1 MKKEFTP
8 NEWIYSHREI
18 PNDEDGM
25 YATQIH
31 TEDGETI
38 ASISWYPKPKE
49 KGIHD
54 GKNVLIQGTY
64 RDKNAQL
71 ISASPN
77 MLEALMDLVRFCDEN
92 NVGAELD
99 LAKYAIKK
107 AIG

>member
-1 MKKEFTP
+1 MKKEYTP

-38 ASISWYPKPKE
+38 ASVSWYPKPKVE
-49 KGIHD
+49 GMHD

-77 MLEALMDLVRFCDEN
+77 MLEALMNLEN
-92 NVGAELD
+92 DNNSIPKPIWDMVQ
-99 LAKYAIKK
+99 KAIKK